1 MGPRPQLLNCKPSN
15 HPPGP
20 ALIALL
26 LMSLLVACRP
36 TPPPSAPSDTAAL
49 PSQPHAA
56 IIDTAPTVEQAAM
69 TGAATPAPE
78 PSATENPVTENPV
91 TETSESRA
99 ADATA
104 AILVPTPTPHPILGQ
119 AGPLELPL
127 PDGWQPLSDATLDL
141 GTLANGSDFGPGP
154 VLFAAQPA
162 AADSASTSPRLP
174 LLTGLRVPRDQFTL
188 EGYLFDVIGQLTAA
202 QAEVQRAAILFV
214 QRADGR
220 PIAVIDYMYDNSNQ
234 GIPVDIGLPVVSGR
248 QSVLI
253 STDGAE
259 FLIVTML
266 AASPDEL
273 APYLPV
279 VEQMMLQ
286 LDTSESDTSESGTPN
301 TDPSNTENSQ
311 E

>member
-36 TPPPSAPSDTAAL
+36 TPPASAPSDTAAL

-91 TETSESRA
+91 TETSESNA

-154 VLFAAQPA
+154 VLFTAQPA

-202 QAEVQRAAILFV
+202 QAEVQRAAILFD

>member
-15 HPPGP
+15 HPRGL
-20 ALIALL
+20 AFIALL
-26 LMSLLVACRP
+26 LMGLLAACRP
-36 TPPPSAPSDTAAL
+36 TPPAPSDTVMQS
-49 PSQPHAA
+49 SQPHAA
-56 IIDTAPTVEQAAM
+56 TTHPAPTEEQAA
-69 TGAATPAPE
+69 TAGATMPDAETPAPK
-78 PSATENPVTENPV
+78 PSATEIPV
-91 TETSESRA
+91 TETSASTGVDA
-99 ADATA
+99 AA
-104 AILVPTPTPHPILGQ
+104 AILVPTPTPHLILGQ

-127 PDGWQPLSDATLDL
+127 PDGWQPLSGATLDL
-141 GTLANGSDFGPGP
+141 GILANGSDLGNGL

-162 AADSASTSPRLP
+162 QADSASTSTGLP

-202 QAEVQRAAILFV
+202 QVEVQRAAILFD

-220 PIAVIDYMYDNSNQ
+220 PVAVIDYLHENNNQ
-234 GIPVDIGLPVVSGR
+234 GIPVDIGMPVVTGR

-273 APYLPV
+273 APYLPI
-279 VEQMMLQ
+279 VEQIVLQ
-286 LDTSESDTSESGTPN
+286 LDTSESDTSN
-301 TDPSNTENSQ
+301 TDMSNTDMSNTENSQ